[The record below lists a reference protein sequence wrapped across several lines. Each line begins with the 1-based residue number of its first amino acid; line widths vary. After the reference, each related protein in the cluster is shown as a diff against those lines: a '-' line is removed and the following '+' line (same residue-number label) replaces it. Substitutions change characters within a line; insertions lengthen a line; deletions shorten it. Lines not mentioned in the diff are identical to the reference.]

1 MLLQSQSKRVA
12 LLDELRGLFILLMV
26 FYHGCYNLAEI
37 FRLDL
42 PFFYSKPMQFLQLVI
57 AGDFIFISGCVSRYS
72 RSNLKRGLQ
81 IFSCGM
87 VLTIVTA
94 FVIPSQIILFGVL
107 HLLGFSMVF
116 FALTRKWLDRIHPA
130 FGMFLCMLLFLST
143 YFISSGWIGFPPF
156 AAPLPAQWY
165 SVKFLFWLG
174 IPGPGFF
181 SSDYF
186 SIFPWLFFFLAGTF
200 CGVFFKENKLPD
212 WVYRPHVPWLSRVGR
227 HTLII
232 YLLHQPVLYGS
243 MMLISYV
250 GGFS

>member
-26 FYHGCYNLAEI
+26 FYHGCYNLAE
-37 FRLDL
+37 
-42 PFFYSKPMQFLQLVI
+42 I

-116 FALTRKWLDRIHPA
+116 FALTRKWLDRIHPT

-143 YFISSGWIGFPPF
+143 YFISSGWIGFSPF